1 MPDVAYRK
9 ARTDMEDRDQRLV
22 SEALGSMPPPD
33 VSAGFLSRL
42 NARIDAAQ
50 GADGWFGLA
59 DYRAWTLRLLPAA
72 AVLALVAI
80 FWPASSTPAVAAA
93 SFSPSSAGDWQR
105 DVTANALL
113 EAALLSAKG
122 DARVR

>member
-1 MPDVAYRK
+1 
-9 ARTDMEDRDQRLV
+9 MEDRDQELV
-22 SEALGSMPPPD
+22 SEALGSMPPPG
-33 VSAGFLSRL
+33 VSADFLSRV

-59 DYRAWTLRLLPAA
+59 DYRAWTLRLVPAA

-80 FWPASSTPAVAAA
+80 FWPATNTTAVTAA

-105 DVTANALL
+105 DVTGNALL

-122 DARVR
+122 DTRVR